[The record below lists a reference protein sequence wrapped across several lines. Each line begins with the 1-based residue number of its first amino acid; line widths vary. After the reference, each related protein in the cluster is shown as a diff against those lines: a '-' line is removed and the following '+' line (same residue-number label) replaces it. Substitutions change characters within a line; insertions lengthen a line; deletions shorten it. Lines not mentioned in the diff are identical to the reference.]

1 MDGQM
6 IERFQEHFG
15 KMKDPRVERTK
26 LYPLEEIL
34 FVLLCGSICGAESW
48 RDFVM
53 FGKEKL
59 DFLREYFPFSAG
71 IPCKNTFARVCA
83 ALEPEQFRACFLVWA
98 ASLQT
103 VPGEVIAIDGKTL
116 CNSADTDSGT
126 GAAAIHMVSAFS
138 TDSRL
143 VLAQQKVAEKSNEI
157 TAIPALLDLLDVT
170 GHTVTIDAMGCQR
183 SIAQK
188 IRDKGADYVLALKGN
203 QGTLND
209 DVRLFL
215 QTEAAKAVSTAIGD
229 IYSEADAGHGR
240 VELRKCFVSD
250 QLDWLAQKPEWSGLR
265 SIAMIEETRDING
278 KISCDR
284 RFFISS
290 LPANAKQIAT
300 AVRTHW
306 AVENALHWT
315 LDVVFNE
322 DQSRVRKDHAPQNM
336 AIVRHVVLN
345 MLNTAKKHFKG
356 VGVKA
361 LRKKAGWGNE
371 NLRLILKHNF

>member
-1 MDGQM
+1 MV
-6 IERFQEHFG
+6 ERFQEHFG
-15 KMKDPRVERTK
+15 KMTDPRVERTK

-53 FGKEKL
+53 FGQEKL

-71 IPCKNTFARVCA
+71 IPCKNTFSRVCA
-83 ALEPEQFRACFLVWA
+83 ALEPEQFRNCFLAWA
-98 ASLQT
+98 ASLKR

-116 CNSADTDSGT
+116 CNSADAAA
-126 GAAAIHMVSAFS
+126 GAAAIHMVSAFA
-138 TDSRL
+138 TNSRL

-157 TAIPALLDLLDVT
+157 TAIPALLDLLDIS

-183 SIAQK
+183 SIAKK
-188 IRDKGADYVLALKGN
+188 IRDGGADYVLALKGN

-215 QTEAAKAVSTAIGD
+215 QTEAAKPVSLAISD
-229 IYSEADAGHGR
+229 IWGEADAGHGR
-240 VELRKCFVSD
+240 VESRRCIVSD
-250 QLDWLAQKPEWSGLR
+250 HLDWLVQRPEWSGLR

-278 KISCDR
+278 KVSCER

-290 LPANAKQIAT
+290 LPANARQIAQ
-300 AVRTHW
+300 AARAHW
-306 AVENALHWT
+306 AIENTLHWT

-345 MLNTAKKHFKG
+345 MLNTAKKQFKG

-361 LRKKAGWGNE
+361 LRKKAGWGND
-371 NLRLILKHNF
+371 NLRLILKNSF

>member
-1 MDGQM
+1 MEGQM
-6 IERFQEHFG
+6 IEQFHEHFG
-15 KMKDPRVERTK
+15 KMTDPRVERTR
-26 LYPLEEIL
+26 LYPLQEIL

-53 FGKEKL
+53 FGQEKL
-59 DFLREYFPFSAG
+59 GFLREYFPFSAG

-83 ALEPEQFRACFLVWA
+83 ALEPEQFRSCFLAWA
-98 ASLQT
+98 ASLQR

-116 CNSADTDSGT
+116 CNSADADAGT
-126 GAAAIHMVSAFS
+126 AAIHMVSAFA

-157 TAIPALLDLLDVT
+157 TAIPAVIDLLDVT

-183 SIAQK
+183 SIAKK
-188 IRDKGADYVLALKGN
+188 IRDKGAHYVLALKGN

-215 QTEAAKAVSTAIGD
+215 QTEAAKPVSMAIND
-229 IYSEADAGHGR
+229 IWGEADAGHGR
-240 VELRKCFVSD
+240 VESRRCLVSD
-250 QLDWLAQKPEWSGLR
+250 RLDWLKQRPQWSGLR
-265 SIAMIEETRDING
+265 SIAMIEEMRDVNG
-278 KISCDR
+278 KISCER

-290 LPANAKQIAT
+290 LPANARQIAQ
-300 AVRTHW
+300 AVRAHW
-306 AVENALHWT
+306 GIENVLHWT

-322 DQSRVRKDHAPQNM
+322 DHSTVRKDHAPQNM

-345 MLNTAKKHFKG
+345 MLNTAKKQFKG

-361 LRKKAGWGNE
+361 LRKKAGWGND
-371 NLRLILKHNF
+371 NLRLILKTSF

>member
-1 MDGQM
+1 MDEQIIM
-6 IERFQEHFG
+6 DRFHEHFG
-15 KMKDPRVERTK
+15 KMKDPRVERTR
-26 LYPLEEIL
+26 LYPLQEIL
-34 FVLLCGSICGAESW
+34 FVLLCGSICGVESW

-53 FGKEKL
+53 FGQEKL
-59 DFLREYFPFSAG
+59 DLLREYFPFSAG

-83 ALEPEQFRACFLVWA
+83 ALEPEQFRACFLAWA
-98 ASLQT
+98 ASLNR

-116 CNSADTDSGT
+116 CNSADAGA
-126 GAAAIHMVSAFS
+126 GAAAIHMVSAFA

-157 TAIPALLDLLDVT
+157 TAIPAVLDLLDIT
-170 GHTVTIDAMGCQR
+170 GHTVTVDAMGCQR
-183 SIAQK
+183 NIAKK
-188 IRDKGADYVLALKGN
+188 ICDKGAHYVLALKGN

-215 QTEAAKAVSTAIGD
+215 QTEAAKPLSKAISD
-229 IYSEADAGHGR
+229 IWGEADAGHGR
-240 VELRKCFVSD
+240 VESRKCFVSD
-250 QLDWLAQKPEWSGLR
+250 QLDWLEQKPEWSGLR
-265 SIAMIEETRDING
+265 SIAMIEETRDVNG
-278 KISCDR
+278 RISCDR

-290 LPANAKQIAT
+290 LPANARQIAQ
-300 AVRTHW
+300 AVRAHW
-306 AVENALHWT
+306 GIENVLHWT

-322 DQSRVRKDHAPQNM
+322 DRSTVRKDHAPQNM

-356 VGVKA
+356 LGIKA

-371 NLRLILKHNF
+371 NLRLILRTNF

>member
-1 MDGQM
+1 MV
-6 IERFQEHFG
+6 EKFQAHFG

-53 FGKEKL
+53 FGQEKL

-71 IPCKNTFARVCA
+71 IPCKNTFARVSA
-83 ALEPEQFRACFLVWA
+83 ALEPEQFRTCFIAWA

-103 VPGEVIAIDGKTL
+103 AAQEVIAIDGKTL
-116 CNSADTDSGT
+116 RNSADTSCSS
-126 GAAAIHMVSAFS
+126 AAIHMVSAFGA
-138 TDSRL
+138 DSRL

-170 GHTVTIDAMGCQR
+170 GHIITIDAMGCQR
-183 SIAQK
+183 GIAKK

-203 QGTLND
+203 QGTLHD

-215 QTEAAKAVSTAIGD
+215 ASEAAKPVSIAISD
-229 IYSEADAGHGR
+229 TYSEADAGHGR
-240 VELRKCFVSD
+240 VESRKCIVSD
-250 QLDWLAQKPEWSGLR
+250 RLDWLEQKPAWSGLT
-265 SIAMIEETRDING
+265 SIAMIEETREIKG
-278 KISCDR
+278 RISTER

-290 LPANAKQIAT
+290 LPANAKQIAQ
-300 AVRTHW
+300 AVRAHW
-306 AVENALHWT
+306 AIENALHWT

-322 DQSRVRKDHAPQNM
+322 DSSTVRKDHAPQNM

-345 MLNTAKKHFKG
+345 LLNTAKKHFKG
-356 VGVKA
+356 IGIKA
-361 LRKKAGWGNE
+361 LRKKAGWGND